1 MVGGRRR
8 GGEPHVPPMPWCVP
22 RRGRAPRPRAPKL
35 PCMRRFLV
43 FAAISLAALLVA
55 AAAMVQRAANARMAE
70 LATWARRAEADWR
83 LRDFAREAMSGTTGG
98 DSAFV
103 HYGEAMAR
111 TEGLGGN
118 VRDRLR
124 DLRSKPAAVPPGEA
138 TALLAQYAPALAAMR
153 AGAHSRDARPAVD
166 WRAGFSHHV
175 FNLLV
180 ARDLV
185 HAAVLTQQRLRSAG
199 RELAAVE
206 LLLDAATFGCDLQ
219 RAPTLIDQMVGVS
232 LLTVAT
238 SDAWADEDL
247 QALSPAGLRALAEG
261 LARLDARCPTTLDYS
276 GEALLG
282 AQAMLQPQSPYSYEA
297 RGTAWQAW
305 RQGFSWRLARAE
317 TALVQ
322 AELAAELA
330 GTTALP
336 WPQRQRHIEGM
347 IERCHPQ
354 QNPILA
360 VAIPNLVAAE
370 EHLRLVLTRLRLL
383 RCAVAW
389 HLGEVPPHL
398 ADPFGTG
405 PLVRK
410 QVGSGVQFES
420 VGTGRLRPIERRVA
434 GD

>member
-1 MVGGRRR
+1 MPSCARRR
-8 GGEPHVPPMPWCVP
+8 GRERLP
-22 RRGRAPRPRAPKL
+22 RVPKL

-43 FAAISLAALLVA
+43 LVGICFAALLIA
-55 AAAMVQRAANARMAE
+55 AAAMVQRAANARMTE
-70 LATWARRAEADWR
+70 LAAWARRAEADWR
-83 LRDFAREAMSGTTGG
+83 LRDFARDAISGSTSA
-98 DSAFV
+98 DSAFA
-103 HYGEAMAR
+103 HYREAMAR
-111 TEGLGGN
+111 TERLGGN

-124 DLRSKPAAVPPGEA
+124 DLRSKPALVPPDEA
-138 TALLAQYAPALAAMR
+138 AALLDRYAPALAVLR

-166 WRAGFSHHV
+166 WRAGYSHHV

-185 HAAVLTQQRLRSAG
+185 HAAVLTQQRLRAAG
-199 RELAAVE
+199 SELAAVE
-206 LLLDAATFGCDLQ
+206 LLLSAATFGCDLLH
-219 RAPTLIDQMVGVS
+219 APTLIDQMVGVS
-232 LLTVAT
+232 LLTAAT
-238 SDAWADEDL
+238 CDALADEDL

-261 LARLDARCPTTLDYS
+261 LARLDARCPATLDFS
-276 GEALLG
+276 GEALL
-282 AQAMLQPQSPYSYEA
+282 AAHAMLQQQSPYSVEA

-330 GTTALP
+330 ATAALP

-347 IERCHPQ
+347 IERCRPH

-360 VAIPNLVAAE
+360 VAIPNLVSAE
-370 EHLRLVLTRLRLL
+370 EHLRLVMTRLRLL
-383 RCAVAW
+383 RCAVAC
-389 HLGEVPPHL
+389 HLGEVPPQL

-405 PLVRK
+405 PLVCK
-410 QVGSGVQFES
+410 QVGSGMHFES
-420 VGTGRLRPIERRVA
+420 VGAGRLRPIERRVA

>member
-1 MVGGRRR
+1 MGAARV
-8 GGEPHVPPMPWCVP
+8 ETPV
-22 RRGRAPRPRAPKL
+22 
-35 PCMRRFLV
+35 MRRFLV
-43 FAAISLAALLVA
+43 FAAICLAALLVA

-70 LATWARRAEADWR
+70 LAAWARRAEADWR
-83 LRDFAREAMSGTTGG
+83 LRDFAREAMSGTTSDG
-98 DSAFV
+98 SAFV
-103 HYGEAMAR
+103 HYREAMAR
-111 TEGLGGN
+111 TERLGSN

-124 DLRSKPAAVPPGEA
+124 DLRSKPAAVPVDEA
-138 TALLAQYAPALAAMR
+138 AAVLAQYAPALAAMR
-153 AGAHSRDARPAVD
+153 AGARSRDARPVVD

-185 HAAVLTQQRLRSAG
+185 QAAVLTQQRLRSAG
-199 RELAAVE
+199 RESAAVE
-206 LLLDAATFGCDLQ
+206 LLLSAATFGCDLLH
-219 RAPTLIDQMVGVS
+219 APTLIDQMIGVS
-232 LLTVAT
+232 LLESAT
-238 SDAWADEDL
+238 SGAWADEDL
-247 QALSPAGLRALAEG
+247 RALSPAGLQALADG

-276 GEALLG
+276 GEALL
-282 AQAMLQPQSPYSYEA
+282 AANSMLHQPIYEA
-297 RGTAWQAW
+297 RGFAWQAW

-322 AELAAELA
+322 AEFAAELA
-330 GTTALP
+330 GATALP

-370 EHLRLVLTRLRLL
+370 EHLRLALTRLRLL

-389 HLGEVPPHL
+389 HLGEVPLQL
-398 ADPFGTG
+398 ADPFGSG

-410 QVGSGVQFES
+410 QSGAGIHFES